1 MTRPADSDTKL
12 TRNQS
17 LVLNTLLTAAKPL
30 SAYSILDDLRSMG
43 VKAPPQVYRALDKLI
58 DFKLI
63 HKLESIN
70 SYIVCQNSNCDSP
83 HATSFAICDGCNLV
97 LEMVDDDFEA
107 KIHALAKRAGFNPD
121 HSTIELHGT
130 CLGCLNLG

>member
-1 MTRPADSDTKL
+1 MTRPADSDTEL

-70 SYIVCQNSNCDSP
+70 SYIVCQNSNCDSSN
-83 HATSFAICDGCNLV
+83 ATSFAICDGCNLV

-107 KIHALAKRAGFNPD
+107 KIHALAYSAGFSPD
-121 HSTIELHGT
+121 HSTIELHRT
-130 CLGCLNLG
+130 CLGCLHLG